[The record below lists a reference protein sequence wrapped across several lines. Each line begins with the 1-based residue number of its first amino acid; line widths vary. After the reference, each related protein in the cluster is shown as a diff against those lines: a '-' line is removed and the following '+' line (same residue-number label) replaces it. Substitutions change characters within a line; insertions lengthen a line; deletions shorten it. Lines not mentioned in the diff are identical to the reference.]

1 MVLQGSNCYV
11 LSTTVTCVS
20 PSFLSTTLALTNISY
35 NIRVGYALGPHQ
47 ISEALT
53 LSAVPDPVFATDG
66 SAIMGN
72 SEHVIGSG
80 APLMIEVSSY

>member
-1 MVLQGSNCYV
+1 MVLQGSDCYV
-11 LSTTVTCVS
+11 LNTTVTCVL
-20 PSFLSTTLALTNISY
+20 PSFVSTTLALTNISY
-35 NIRVGYALGPHQ
+35 NIRVGFARGPHL

-80 APLMIEVSSY
+80 ALLVIEVSSY